1 MNRPEW
7 GAMYFDNAV
16 EQGAKM
22 FWGARAVINRQRGIE
37 IYRDRQNF
45 VADDETD
52 KEAFFEWLNDKAI
65 PAIEKCIREY
75 RTEHIIVG
83 SPLGKN
89 YSCIAEDRNSGGYL
103 YIGAW
108 ACAEDEI

>member
-7 GAMYFDNAV
+7 GAMYFDKAV

-45 VADDETD
+45 VADDDAD
-52 KEAFFEWLNDKAI
+52 KEAFFVWLNNDVI
-65 PAIEKCIREY
+65 PTLEKCV
-75 RTEHIIVG
+75 RTGNTYKIIVG
-83 SPLGKN
+83 SPLAKN

-108 ACAEDEI
+108 ACAEED